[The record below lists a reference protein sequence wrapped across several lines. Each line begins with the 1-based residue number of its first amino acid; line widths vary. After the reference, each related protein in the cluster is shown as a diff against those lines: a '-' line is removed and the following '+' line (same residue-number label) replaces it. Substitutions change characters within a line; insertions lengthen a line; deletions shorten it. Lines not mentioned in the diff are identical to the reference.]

1 VTLSDA
7 GNTKWVMPGVADLN
21 NGFANWQTDMRVF
34 NGGETDVETTFT
46 FYSQSGGAPKTAT
59 FTIPAGQVR
68 QFDRTLSTLFNTAND
83 GGAVHLT
90 TAATAR
96 LIATARTYNQTTGG
110 TYGQFIS
117 AVTPG
122 EAAGTDTRPLQLLQV
137 EESARFRSNIGL
149 AEVSGNPVTVEIG
162 VVPPD
167 TTFAVF
173 TQLTLAPNEFR
184 QLGSLLRS
192 VGLADTHNA
201 RVTVSVVGGNGRV
214 AAYASVI
221 DLQTNDPTYVP
232 AQ

>member
-1 VTLSDA
+1 
-7 GNTKWVMPGVADLN
+7 
-21 NGFANWQTDMRVF
+21 Q
-34 NGGETDVETTFT
+34 NGGE
-46 FYSQSGGAPKTAT
+46 PKTAT

-68 QFDRTLSTLFNTAND
+68 QFDRTLATVFNSTND
-83 GGAVHLT
+83 GGAVHIST
-90 TAATAR
+90 SNAAR
-96 LIATARTYNQTTGG
+96 LVTTARTYNQTTGG

-137 EESARFRSNIGL
+137 EESTRFRSNIGL
-149 AEVSGNPVTVEIG
+149 AEVTGNPVTIEIA

-167 TTFAVF
+167 SKFTAV
-173 TQLTLAPNEFR
+173 TQLTLQPNEFR

-201 RVTVSVVGGNGRV
+201 RVTVSVIEGNGRV

-221 DLQTNDPTYVP
+221 DLVTNDPTYVP